1 MKPLKLIINAFGPFA
16 DEQEIDFTL
25 LGDKTFFLIHGP
37 TGAGKTTI
45 LDAMVFALYGTASG
59 DLRVIKALRSDYAPP
74 SKKTEIIFSFTA
86 GGKTLEITRAPEQE
100 LKKQRG
106 DGNRKVPSS
115 AILVEIQGQERT
127 VLASGTSDV
136 TEKIEEIIGFKANQF
151 CQIVLLPQGE
161 FRRFLMA
168 NSNERKLLLET
179 LFKTQIYG
187 QIETLLKER
196 SKEIEKDYLTV
207 KTQKDFLLESLNCE
221 NTQEIQVLLTT
232 LQKEETEKA
241 LAIAVQTTKL
251 LEARTALQQAQ
262 ELSKAFAEAAIA
274 KKLWE
279 NLQNESKNI
288 DLKRKNAL
296 LAEKAELLQGDYLAT
311 KRSYD
316 HQKTALAE
324 ELEAKA
330 ALEKCEETRNS
341 LEKNIAEALG
351 VKDNIKNDLDKI
363 LLDLTGKI
371 STLSGE
377 AAKITGV
384 SVELER
390 LAKALQENAPCP
402 VCGSLHHPAPA
413 TLSMAHKK
421 QLNAQV
427 SSMDKE
433 IKILQNYQQQYQKAQ
448 IAHASK
454 AAGLDAA
461 IKNVYKAQEDFT
473 VLSSN
478 YKKALEASPFAT
490 QKDLLEAL
498 SFIKQKEQL
507 RQEVSVYEQNLAA
520 AKERYSRAADGIKEK
535 TPPQLENLAAATS
548 ALEKIYQTLTEDV
561 AVLKD
566 MINKTALK
574 QQDVKKTEEKIKKL
588 DTSYQT
594 ASALAKTAQGD
605 NALNLSFSAFVL
617 QAILDDVLNAANLR
631 LHKMSRGRYSLHR
644 TDTIID
650 GRSKNGLNM
659 EIMDSFT
666 GMERPVQTLSGGEMF
681 LASLALALG
690 LSDVIQS
697 YAGGVRLDTIL
708 VDEGFGSLD
717 EEALDLAIRTLTD
730 LQKGGRLVGIISHVT
745 ELQERIP
752 TRLEI
757 IPSQQGSR
765 AEFHI

>member
-279 NLQNESKNI
+279 TLQNESKNI
-288 DLKRKNAL
+288 DLKRENAL
-296 LAEKAELLQGDYLAT
+296 
-311 KRSYD
+311 
-316 HQKTALAE
+316 
-324 ELEAKA
+324 
-330 ALEKCEETRNS
+330 C
-341 LEKNIAEALG
+341 
-351 VKDNIKNDLDKI
+351 
-363 LLDLTGKI
+363 
-371 STLSGE
+371 
-377 AAKITGV
+377 
-384 SVELER
+384 
-390 LAKALQENAPCP
+390 
-402 VCGSLHHPAPA
+402 
-413 TLSMAHKK
+413 
-421 QLNAQV
+421 
-427 SSMDKE
+427 
-433 IKILQNYQQQYQKAQ
+433 
-448 IAHASK
+448 
-454 AAGLDAA
+454 
-461 IKNVYKAQEDFT
+461 
-473 VLSSN
+473 
-478 YKKALEASPFAT
+478 
-490 QKDLLEAL
+490 
-498 SFIKQKEQL
+498 
-507 RQEVSVYEQNLAA
+507 
-520 AKERYSRAADGIKEK
+520 
-535 TPPQLENLAAATS
+535 
-548 ALEKIYQTLTEDV
+548 
-561 AVLKD
+561 
-566 MINKTALK
+566 
-574 QQDVKKTEEKIKKL
+574 
-588 DTSYQT
+588 
-594 ASALAKTAQGD
+594 
-605 NALNLSFSAFVL
+605 
-617 QAILDDVLNAANLR
+617 
-631 LHKMSRGRYSLHR
+631 
-644 TDTIID
+644 
-650 GRSKNGLNM
+650 
-659 EIMDSFT
+659 
-666 GMERPVQTLSGGEMF
+666 
-681 LASLALALG
+681 
-690 LSDVIQS
+690 
-697 YAGGVRLDTIL
+697 
-708 VDEGFGSLD
+708 
-717 EEALDLAIRTLTD
+717 
-730 LQKGGRLVGIISHVT
+730 
-745 ELQERIP
+745 
-752 TRLEI
+752 
-757 IPSQQGSR
+757 
-765 AEFHI
+765 